1 VLASNEE
8 KIVTT
13 ITISVP
19 DLSGATDVDVI
30 EVMVKAGDV
39 ITEGDSLI
47 SVETDKAAMEV
58 PASHSGT
65 VVEVIMQEG
74 ATCNEGDVILT
85 LSSAQA
91 EAPASAPA
99 EPEVSPVVEAT
110 VASSSVVSSA
120 ASVEIEAIVIPD
132 LSGAAD
138 VDVIEVMVKAG
149 DTVAEGD
156 GLIAVETDKASMEVP
171 SPKAGKVKSV
181 IIEEGSTCNE
191 GDLILQLEVVSGE
204 APVSNLSAP
213 VSAGTPQA
221 APSPVTAPMTAT
233 AVQSIEKVAVPDLSG
248 ATDVDVIEV
257 LVAVGD
263 SINEGDSLITV
274 ETDKASMEV
283 PSPLTGIIKSVAM
296 TEGVSCN
303 VGDEILTLE
312 VSSASAPV
320 VVQAQV
326 APVSTPAPQAPAAP
340 AQENSATTSPAVN
353 PEQLAKK
360 NQTTLYAGPAVRV
373 LAREFGVDLTLVKG
387 TGRRG
392 RILKEDM
399 QAFVKKMIKQAQAKP
414 AAESAPTSGQG
425 IPQIPEIDFSQF
437 GEIELEKLSKIARVT
452 RDNMARAWLNVPHVT
467 QFDEADITDLEAFRK
482 EMKDEAAKSGVRL
495 TPMPFIIK
503 AVVKALQMH
512 PRFNT
517 SLHADGQHLVL
528 KKYIN
533 IGIAVDTPHGL
544 MVPVIKDADKKSIY
558 ELANEA
564 VELAGKAKDRKL
576 KPNEMQGSCFTISSL
591 GGIGGT
597 GFTPIVNAPEVAILG
612 ISKADIKP
620 RWNGSSFEPRKML
633 PLCLSYDHRAING
646 SDGGRFMTTLNALLS
661 DVRRL
666 AL

>member
-1 VLASNEE
+1 M
-8 KIVTT
+8 TT

-30 EVMVKAGDV
+30 EVMVKAGDT
-39 ITEGDSLI
+39 IAEGDSLI

-58 PASHSGT
+58 PAPQGGT

-74 ATCNEGDVILT
+74 VTCNEGDAILT
-85 LSSAQA
+85 LTSAEAQVPVNA
-91 EAPASAPA
+91 EPAPVEAPVIEAPAAST
-99 EPEVSPVVEAT
+99 S
-110 VASSSVVSSA
+110 VASAA
-120 ASVEIEAIVIPD
+120 ASVEVEAIVIPD

-156 GLIAVETDKASMEVP
+156 GLISVETDKASMEVP
-171 SPKAGKVKSV
+171 SPKAGTVKSV
-181 IIEEGSTCNE
+181 IIEEGTTCNE

-204 APVSNLSAP
+204 APVVEVSAP
-213 VSAGTPQA
+213 AVQPA
-221 APSPVTAPMTAT
+221 AAQEFAPAPAASTS
-233 AVQSIEKVAVPDLSG
+233 QSIEKVSVPDLSG

-257 LVAVGD
+257 MVAVGD

-283 PSPLTGIIKSVAM
+283 PSPLSGVIKSIAIS
-296 TEGVSCN
+296 EGASCN
-303 VGDEILTLE
+303 EGDEILTLE
-312 VSSASAPV
+312 VSSAVAP
-320 VVQAQV
+320 QAAQV
-326 APVSTPAPQAPAAP
+326 ASTPAPAPAPQIPVAPAA
-340 AQENSATTSPAVN
+340 QESAAAATSVVD
-353 PEQLAKK
+353 PELLAKK

-414 AAESAPTSGQG
+414 QAASAAAVGQG
-425 IPQIPEIDFSQF
+425 LPQVPEIDFSQF
-437 GEIELEKLSKIARVT
+437 GEIELEKMSKIARVT

-482 EMKDEAAKSGVRL
+482 DMKDEAAKSGVKL

-597 GFTPIVNAPEVAILG
+597 GFTPIVNTPEVAILG
-612 ISKADIKP
+612 VSKADIKP